1 VKVLG
6 KGALGKGDTPG
17 GVVEYKKFFKIFLKK
32 GLTFLKISCIIVN
45 VIKARQLPII
55 NLI

>member
-6 KGALGKGDTPG
+6 GVSGKGDTPG

-32 GLTFLKISCIIVN
+32 GLTFLKISCIIIN